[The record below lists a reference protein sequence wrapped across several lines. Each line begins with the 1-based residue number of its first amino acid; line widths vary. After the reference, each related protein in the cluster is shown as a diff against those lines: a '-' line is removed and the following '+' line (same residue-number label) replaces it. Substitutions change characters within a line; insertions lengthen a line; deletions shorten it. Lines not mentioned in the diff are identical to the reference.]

1 MVKFSQDLDGLLVI
15 GFTESVVFQDINPFT
30 ITYTPAE
37 SAALEKSG
45 FSFAAVEKTGIAV

>member
-45 FSFAAVEKTGIAV
+45 FSFAPDEKTGIAV